1 MTRQAPL
8 NQASANPMERW
19 SDALSA
25 LQLLQIDPHG
35 FGGVCLRAPHGPV
48 RERWLQALAGL
59 GLALVKVP
67 GSVDSERLLGGI
79 DLAHTLQTGQ
89 LQTQASL
96 LQQADQGLVCLPMAE
111 RLSPALLAPLV
122 QALEQGQ
129 VPPTRHSAAPTI
141 TRFGVVALDESLAD
155 EPGVGAALAERLG
168 VWLDLHEL
176 SPSDIS
182 AGWADSHNGVDAD
195 TGTDSDSLHIRI
207 SPGALARAREQLRQ
221 VQASD
226 EHMQALCAVALGL
239 GIGSLRVPSLALR
252 VACGHAALNG
262 RSTLDA
268 DDLGFA
274 ARCVLA
280 PRATQWPAEPSAQ
293 EAAETVPQEDS
304 TPPPEPPD
312 NADQAPDNDAEK
324 DKDPDIA
331 PPAEPSAQDLQ
342 EMMVAAAL
350 ASLPPHVLDALMTRP
365 GSASQNTSGRSGQ
378 TRAGSQRGRP
388 LPPRPG
394 RPGGQARL
402 HVLATLRAAA
412 PKQRLRQATTPLTT
426 PLATP
431 FKKPN
436 AAPLAPPHPTA
447 HPQAPTFAAAAKTSN
462 SANRLN
468 PVSAGSNL
476 AHPLRG
482 RVAIRA
488 EDFHIQRYQQRA
500 SSCLILALDASGSAA
515 LQRLAEAKGAVE
527 LLLQQSY
534 ARRDSV
540 CIVAF
545 RGAQAQL
552 LLPMTR
558 SLVRAKR
565 AMTGLPG
572 GGGTPLALALKM
584 AHEQAAQLQRQGVT
598 PILVVLSDG
607 RANVTLQGLGGR
619 AQAQLDAQSWGQQ
632 WRASGHRALWIDTS
646 MHPDAQAQQLA
657 STMGA
662 SYLPMPQV
670 QSQRMAHAIERV
682 RSPQV

>member
-1 MTRQAPL
+1 M
-8 NQASANPMERW
+8 
-19 SDALSA
+19 
-25 LQLLQIDPHG
+25 
-35 FGGVCLRAPHGPV
+35 
-48 RERWLQALAGL
+48 
-59 GLALVKVP
+59 
-67 GSVDSERLLGGI
+67 
-79 DLAHTLQTGQ
+79 
-89 LQTQASL
+89 
-96 LQQADQGLVCLPMAE
+96 
-111 RLSPALLAPLV
+111 
-122 QALEQGQ
+122 
-129 VPPTRHSAAPTI
+129 
-141 TRFGVVALDESLAD
+141 VALDESLPD
-155 EPGVGAALAERLG
+155 EPGLGAALAERLG

-176 SPSDIS
+176 SPSNIH
-182 AGWADSHNGVDAD
+182 AAWQGDSE
-195 TGTDSDSLHIRI
+195 SDGLQIRL
-207 SPGALARAREQLRQ
+207 SPGALARAREQLQQ

-226 EHMQALCAVALGL
+226 EHMQALCAAALGL

-252 VACGHAALNG
+252 VACSHAALNG

-274 ARCVLA
+274 ARSVLA

-293 EAAETVPQEDS
+293 EAETEQQED
-304 TPPPEPPD
+304 TTTPPEPPEPPED
-312 NADQAPDNDAEK
+312 SGESPENAAEK
-324 DKDPDIA
+324 DENPDTA
-331 PPAEPSAQDLQ
+331 PPPEQNAEQNNEPSAEDLQ

-350 ASLPPHVLDALMTRP
+350 ASLPPHMLDALMTRQ
-365 GSASQNTSGRSGQ
+365 GAASHHTSGRSGQ

-412 PKQRLRQATTPLTT
+412 PKQRLRQAHST
-426 PLATP
+426 
-431 FKKPN
+431 
-436 AAPLAPPHPTA
+436 
-447 HPQAPTFAAAAKTSN
+447 
-462 SANRLN
+462 
-468 PVSAGSNL
+468 
-476 AHPLRG
+476 G

-646 MHPDAQAQQLA
+646 IHPDAQAQQLA
-657 STMGA
+657 ATMGA

-682 RSPQV
+682 RSPQS

>member
-1 MTRQAPL
+1 MAREAPPTSTTSDPL
-8 NQASANPMERW
+8 ERW
-19 SDALSA
+19 NDALTA
-25 LQLLQIDPHG
+25 LQLLQLDPFG

-48 RERWLQALAGL
+48 RERWLQSLAGL
-59 GLALVKVP
+59 GLGLVKVP

-89 LQTQASL
+89 LHLQAGL
-96 LQQADQGLVCLPMAE
+96 LQQADRGLVCLPMAE

-129 VPPTRHSAAPTI
+129 VPPTRHSAAPTT
-141 TRFGVVALDESLAD
+141 TRFGVVALDESLPD
-155 EPGVGAALAERLG
+155 EPGVGAALTERLG

-176 SPSDIS
+176 SPSDIH
-182 AGWADSHNGVDAD
+182 AAWQGDSE
-195 TGTDSDSLHIRI
+195 SDGLQIRL
-207 SPGALARAREQLRQ
+207 SPGALARAREQLPQ
-221 VQASD
+221 VQAT
-226 EHMQALCAVALGL
+226 EEQMQALCAAALGL

-252 VACGHAALNG
+252 VACAHAALNG
-262 RSTLDA
+262 RSTLEA

-293 EAAETVPQEDS
+293 EAE
-304 TPPPEPPD
+304 PPLPEEVSPPPEAPEPPD
-312 NADQAPDNDAEK
+312 NSEPAPDSDAEQ
-324 DKDPDIA
+324 DDAQDPA
-331 PPAEPSAQDLQ
+331 PPPEQSAEPNAEPNGEPSAEDLQ

-350 ASLPPHVLDALMTRP
+350 ASLPPHMLDALMTRQ
-365 GSASQNTSGRSGQ
+365 GAASHNTSGRSGQ

-412 PKQRLRQATTPLTT
+412 PKQRLRQAAWQPQ
-426 PLATP
+426 
-431 FKKPN
+431 
-436 AAPLAPPHPTA
+436 PH
-447 HPQAPTFAAAAKTSN
+447 
-462 SANRLN
+462 
-468 PVSAGSNL
+468 VSAPSTAGNGASGL
-476 AHPLRG
+476 DLPRG
-482 RVAIRA
+482 RIAIRA
-488 EDFHIQRYQQRA
+488 EDFRIQRYQQRA

-619 AQAQLDAQSWGQQ
+619 AQAQTDAQSWGQQ

-646 MHPDAQAQQLA
+646 LHPDAQAQQLA
-657 STMGA
+657 ATMGA

-682 RSPQV
+682 RSTGA

>member
-1 MTRQAPL
+1 MTREAPPPSTPSDPL
-8 NQASANPMERW
+8 ERW
-19 SDALSA
+19 NDALTA

-48 RERWLQALAGL
+48 RERWLQALADLGL
-59 GLALVKVP
+59 GLVKVP

-89 LQTQASL
+89 LHMQAGL

-129 VPPTRHSAAPTI
+129 VPPTRHSAEPSV
-141 TRFGVVALDESLAD
+141 TRFGVVALDESLPD

-176 SPSDIS
+176 SPSDIH
-182 AGWADSHNGVDAD
+182 ADWTDANSE
-195 TGTDSDSLHIRI
+195 GLHLRL
-207 SPGALARAREQLRQ
+207 SPGALTRARDQLAH
-221 VQASD
+221 VQAND
-226 EHMQALCAVALGL
+226 DQMQALCAAALGL

-252 VACGHAALNG
+252 LACAHAALNG
-262 RSTLDA
+262 RQALEA

-293 EAAETVPQEDS
+293 EEEPAPQEDVTS
-304 TPPPEPPD
+304 PQEPPPQPSE
-312 NADQAPDNDAEK
+312 NADQAPDDEAEK
-324 DKDPDIA
+324 DKDPG
-331 PPAEPSAQDLQ
+331 PPREPSAEDLQ

-350 ASLPPHVLDALMTRP
+350 ASLPPHMLDALMTRQ
-365 GSASQNTSGRSGQ
+365 GASSPQSSGRSGQ

-412 PKQRLRQATTPLTT
+412 PKQRLRQAHNT
-426 PLATP
+426 
-431 FKKPN
+431 
-436 AAPLAPPHPTA
+436 
-447 HPQAPTFAAAAKTSN
+447 
-462 SANRLN
+462 
-468 PVSAGSNL
+468 
-476 AHPLRG
+476 G

-527 LLLQQSY
+527 LLLQQSS

-552 LLPMTR
+552 LLPATR

-584 AHEQAAQLQRQGVT
+584 AHEQAAQLQRQGIT

-619 AQAQLDAQSWGQQ
+619 AQAQSDAQSWGQQ

-646 MHPDAQAQQLA
+646 MQPDAQAQQLA

-670 QSQRMAHAIERV
+670 QSQRMASAIERV